1 MAQKRMFDRAV
12 IDTDKFMDL
21 PVSAKALYFL
31 LGMEADDE
39 GFVSYKKVIRI
50 HGGTEDDMKVLN
62 AKNFLILFKSGVVVI
77 TDWHKNNWLDSRRIK
92 KTEYVDE
99 KELLALSKDNT
110 YLLSDRLASVK
121 PEENSIEEN
130 SIEENSILAKNK
142 FSQDIPKI
150 IEKFKELSP
159 SLTYGNK
166 TQRKACEEMITKWGI
181 DETLRMVDQ
190 VLNAQMTDK
199 FCPRAVTPLQMWQ
212 KIGDY
217 KVYFRGKTQESGLP
231 TFNEKI

>member
-1 MAQKRMFDRAV
+1 MFDRAV
-12 IDTDKFMDL
+12 IDTDRFMDL

-39 GFVSYKKVIRI
+39 GFVSYKKVLRI

-62 AKNFLILFKSGVVVI
+62 AKSFVILFKSGVVVI

-99 KELLALSKDNT
+99 KELLALNKENV
-110 YLLSDRLASVK
+110 YVLSECLANAKREEYRV
-121 PEENSIEEN
+121 EENSIEEKR
-130 SIEENSILAKNK
+130 IDTAKNK
-142 FSQDIPKI
+142 FSQDTAKI

-166 TQRKACEEMITKWGI
+166 TQRKACEEMLSKWGGE
-181 DETLRMVDQ
+181 ETLRMVDQ
-190 VLNAQMTDK
+190 VLQAQMNDK
-199 FCPRAVTPLQMWQ
+199 FCPKAVTPLQMWQ
-212 KIGDY
+212 KIGDFR
-217 KVYFRGKTQESGLP
+217 VYFSSNNSKSLNLDE
-231 TFNEKI
+231 I